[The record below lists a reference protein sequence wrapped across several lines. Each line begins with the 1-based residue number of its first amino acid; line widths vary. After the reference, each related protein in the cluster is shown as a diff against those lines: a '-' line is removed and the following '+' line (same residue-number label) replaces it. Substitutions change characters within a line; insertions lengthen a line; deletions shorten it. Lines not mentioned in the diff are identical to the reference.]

1 MLSLMFARLTR
12 CYSCC
17 FATLGAVGAAVYW
30 CCLLLPWVLNTGAS
44 SCGKEFDGVLFGSC
58 WKILQGKEVAE
69 LDGCA
74 CGVVGLFFTVF
85 LFVSLFWIGFSP
97 ICEFSATI

>member
-1 MLSLMFARLTR
+1 MLLLMFAGLTC

-44 SCGKEFDGVLFGSC
+44 SCGKEFDGVLFRSC
-58 WKILQGKEVAE
+58 WKILQGKELAE
-69 LDGCA
+69 LDGCP
-74 CGVVGLFFTVF
+74 CGVLNHEIVN
-85 LFVSLFWIGFSP
+85 
-97 ICEFSATI
+97 